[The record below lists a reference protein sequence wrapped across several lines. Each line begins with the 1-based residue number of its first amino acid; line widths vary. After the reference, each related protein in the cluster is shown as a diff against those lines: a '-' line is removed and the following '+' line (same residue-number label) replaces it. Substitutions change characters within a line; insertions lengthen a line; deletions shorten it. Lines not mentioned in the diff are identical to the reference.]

1 MPGDMV
7 LFFLIL
13 GTLTIGLPGFW
24 LRKGFINFITGL
36 MTGPGTPWVESLE
49 EQFIQ
54 VRGTEFVVCKNS
66 VVFICCE
73 TTLFLWAS
81 FQNTCNFILF
91 IDFQKWILWRTC
103 VG

>member
-24 LRKGFINFITGL
+24 LRKDFINFITGL

-54 VRGTEFVVCKNS
+54 VRGTEFVVCKDS

-73 TTLFLWAS
+73 TALFLWAS